1 MGLIF
6 ICKALLMQLQESRF
20 EDLDNSPEMQD
31 LSRGEKLMIAS
42 ARMHITLATEPIF
55 HYRGMDQELSL
66 KGSSMKRKS

>member
-42 ARMHITLATEPIF
+42 EKWYKRLWSQSPHFTNV
-55 HYRGMDQELSL
+55 DQELSL
-66 KGSSMKRKS
+66 KGSTTKRNL